1 MIYEF
6 LILRFGEISL
16 KGKNKKKF
24 IVKLETTIRKSLKKF
39 PNLFVKRHYDD
50 IEITL
55 HGEDVDAVAQQL
67 QSIFGIHSIRA
78 AIKVENNLDDIKQG
92 VLQIAQSEVYAQ
104 TFKISA
110 RRKNKNFE
118 YPSNVLNQ
126 ELGGHILKN
135 MEALKVDVHHP
146 DLNIRVEVGEHDTRL
161 YGREYPGAGGLPV
174 GTSGKVML
182 MLSGGIDSP
191 VAGYLLQ
198 KRGAD
203 IEAIHFHSPP
213 YTNDRAKQKVVDLAE
228 KLQRFGGHIKLH
240 IVPFTNAQ
248 VAIKD
253 SMPDNYRMTIMRRMM
268 LRIAEKLAKKN
279 GALAIATGES
289 LGQVASQTLES
300 MHTINEVTNYP
311 VLRPLVSMDKIDI
324 MAIAQKIDTYDI
336 SIRPYEDCCTIFLPT
351 APKTKPKRE
360 HANKFEQYLPIDE
373 LINEALEGVQTI
385 DLLTKSQESDDLD
398 DLL

>member
-6 LILRFGEISL
+6 LVLRFGEISL

-24 IVKLETTIRKSLKKF
+24 IVKLETTIRERLKRF

-55 HGEDVDAVAQQL
+55 HGEDVDAVAEQL

-78 AIKVENNLDDIKQG
+78 AIKVENNLENIKQG
-92 VLQIAQSEVYAQ
+92 ALQIAQSEVKAQ

-118 YPSNVLNQ
+118 YPANVLNQ
-126 ELGGHILKN
+126 ELGGHILRN

-146 DLNIRVEVGEHDTRL
+146 DLNIRVEVGERDTRL

-198 KRGAD
+198 KRGAE

-213 YTNDRAKQKVVDLAE
+213 YTNDRAKQKVIDLAE
-228 KLQRFGGHIKLH
+228 KLQNFGGHIKLH

-385 DLLTKSQESDDLD
+385 DLLNKSQVPDDID